1 MIYKYFDQNGHWK
14 SENHSSTTSLSVAMS
29 HMCYLRCDILRIC
42 IASH

>member
-29 HMCYLRCDILRIC
+29 HVLPQMWYIC
-42 IASH
+42 SASH